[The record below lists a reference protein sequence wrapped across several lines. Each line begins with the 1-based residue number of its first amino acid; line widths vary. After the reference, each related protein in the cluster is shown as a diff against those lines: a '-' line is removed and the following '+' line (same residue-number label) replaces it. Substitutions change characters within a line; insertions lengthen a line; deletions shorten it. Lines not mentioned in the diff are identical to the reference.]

1 MVNKFFFFHLQISSS
16 SNEDS
21 LVLMDREKLA
31 AVYAIKTEF
40 NTKIK
45 VEIDEIGDLRELILD
60 TQRQIIEKQ
69 KIVNNLKMERSLR
82 IKKLF
87 E

>member
-1 MVNKFFFFHLQISSS
+1 MQISSS